1 MRLFT
6 RFYSLSTCTV
16 ITWPMMTVLQ
26 ETVVY
31 LRSWHQ
37 FCLGDKARTEKG
49 QDQTN
54 RGILI
59 SKSLKYLILHAPKF
73 CSSWF
78 TGFRTVFVFAL
89 RPSTFPLHVGAC
101 GRGRRTKIWFGDN
114 FWLRCSIHL
123 RSAHLNCIMDDLFRD
138 TPYWP
143 YLVRQIR
150 QKWPNTV
157 IGTHIW
163 ANQIWLG
170 GVSLKRSINKQLR
183 QWNSCWCL

>member
-1 MRLFT
+1 MGPSVKFV
-6 RFYSLSTCTV
+6 S
-16 ITWPMMTVLQ
+16 PN
-26 ETVVY
+26 
-31 LRSWHQ
+31 
-37 FCLGDKARTEKG
+37 KG
-49 QDQTN
+49 
-54 RGILI
+54 LI
-59 SKSLKYLILHAPKF
+59 SKKKFGVNFFRRKNDQTGGRGGPRGVWQKTILFPNFFLNPSLIEKISEFPIGHAAKLFPMLHWFQNCF
-73 CSSWF
+73 CFRSKTF
-78 TGFRTVFVFAL
+78 T
-89 RPSTFPLHVGAC
+89 LHVGAC

-150 QKWPNTV
+150 QIWPNTV
-157 IGTHIW
+157 IGARIW